1 MTALPLQASVGDLA
15 LTLSA
20 AFTPELLL
28 GISLFSSGA
37 GSAGVGVQLNLPKLD
52 VEIKPVKNADHKCNP
67 LKKTSDANTLRGD
80 NFTSLINV
88 IPKVELDL
96 ELVAQAEIKAGAFS
110 VNDDKAV
117 TVLRKEFALPTT
129 CLSFDAGRK
138 SLETARVG
146 LGVGG
151 GGGND
156 GTKTT
161 VATMMTST
169 SSSSFR
175 AGATDRGSP
184 RHDQSPP
191 ATTTQQSAIAPSTS
205 LSSSSSSS
213 SPPAAGNKAPECAAL
228 LKNQVDGKGKDDDSP
243 TFALGSYILC
253 FLGQI
258 GGSAGVS
265 P

>member
-52 VEIKPVKNADHKCNP
+52 VEIKPVENVDHKCNP

-151 GGGND
+151 GGGDD

-191 ATTTQQSAIAPSTS
+191 ATTTQQSGTVP
-205 LSSSSSSS
+205 SSSS
-213 SPPAAGNKAPECAAL
+213 SPPPPPAANKAPECAAL
-228 LKNQVDGKGKDDDSP
+228 LRNQVDGKGKDADP
-243 TFALGSYILC
+243 PAEAIGSYILC
-253 FLGQI
+253 FLGHI
-258 GGSAGVS
+258 GGSAGLGAGS
-265 P
+265 